1 MSMFATVLFVSVFL
15 AICVST
21 AVGFALSMFD
31 GRSPAM
37 REQLAAE
44 RAAEVNE
51 PMPIDST
58 DPRLPL

>member
-1 MSMFATVLFVSVFL
+1 MTMFAAVLLVSVVL

-21 AVGFALSMFD
+21 AVGFALPMFD

-37 REQLAAE
+37 RQQVAME